1 MIKTVLGSIISSIAV
16 LIGVYFRGK
25 SVAKEEVRVNNLEN
39 VIKNQNEIKK
49 IKKRVAKNDTLND
62 DELDRQ
68 LSEFS
73 RD

>member
-1 MIKTVLGSIISSIAV
+1 MIKTILGSIISSIAV

-39 VIKNQNEIKK
+39 IIKNQNEIKK